1 MVILNFFSVKWFFFT
16 NQSVYCLVFVKK
28 EFSEKKSFTMYFQ
41 NLSIYSQ
48 TVSNQQCHTSEAF
61 LHAYMYNTQMSK
73 LHSNFLTAQ
82 DSNNCETIPFGTTK
96 YFNNTAGVKK
106 STSLMPGASNFHIWA
121 S

>member
-1 MVILNFFSVKWFFFT
+1 MSSFCKKKNSLKKKALQCIFKTCQFILK
-16 NQSVYCLVFVKK
+16 
-28 EFSEKKSFTMYFQ
+28 
-41 NLSIYSQ
+41 
-48 TVSNQQCHTSEAF
+48 HTF
-61 LHAYMYNTQMSK
+61 LHAYMYNTQLST

-106 STSLMPGASNFHIWA
+106 STSLTPGASNFHICA

>member
-1 MVILNFFSVKWFFFT
+1 
-16 NQSVYCLVFVKK
+16 
-28 EFSEKKSFTMYFQ
+28 
-41 NLSIYSQ
+41 
-48 TVSNQQCHTSEAF
+48 
-61 LHAYMYNTQMSK
+61 MSK

-106 STSLMPGASNFHIWA
+106 STSLTPGASNFHICA